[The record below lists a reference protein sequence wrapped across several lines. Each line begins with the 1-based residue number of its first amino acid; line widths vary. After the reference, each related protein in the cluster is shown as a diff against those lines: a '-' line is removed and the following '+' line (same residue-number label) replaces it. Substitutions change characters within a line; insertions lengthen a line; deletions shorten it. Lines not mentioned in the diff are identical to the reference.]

1 MNKSLYLHPAPKL
14 IKEEL
19 EHQSPPDW
27 ELILSQLVRLEAPTI
42 SNSHTKSKVVNRIT
56 RRMFSGDI

>member
-42 SNSHTKSKVVNRIT
+42 SNSHTKSKVVNV
-56 RRMFSGDI
+56 